1 MLDRTQ
7 ELSQTEAQQLWAT
20 LGEEGK
26 SPAELTRAT
35 YLLPAYSVGVEKWI
49 DRLAKE
55 YLQNLCR
62 EYAHFKLVLAPYGGG
77 KTHFLMALGSRALSE
92 HYAVAY
98 IPCAPG
104 ISLDKPLD
112 VYREFVK
119 KLHLPGEEFPGL
131 QRLLEQ
137 IVKNKREQIEAAQ
150 APDCDSAFE
159 LFLKKVS
166 KHPHPENAFGRVIV
180 EALKNEWYPDR
191 ATAGDAALRWLQ
203 GDIDTLT
210 KDELASLRLAK
221 VPANARAELGRNLLM
236 SLVRFS
242 KEAGVH
248 GVVLLFDE
256 VETLFTARGKALL
269 RVLSAMRV
277 LVDLP
282 TNIPGGSPLF
292 GVFSA
297 VRDIL
302 EQMSQYY
309 PALHQRLAVLGSPFE
324 EGNDHAPQIHLE
336 QIESQTRLLT
346 NIGLKLIKVGR
357 IATGHEFD
365 IELQSKNA
373 EVLSQVAT
381 DRNLEVDARRL
392 YVKAW
397 VNILN
402 LQAQEG
408 ERVFYD
414 DEISSRYQGFFDELQ
429 NSDRENEEP

>member
-1 MLDRTQ
+1 MLDQTQ
-7 ELSQTEAQQLWAT
+7 KLSQTEAQQLWAT

-35 YLLPAYSVGVEKWI
+35 YLLPAYSVGIEEWV

-62 EYAHFKLVLAPYGGG
+62 EYAHFKVVLAPYGGG
-77 KTHFLMALGSRALSE
+77 KTHFLMVLGSRALAE
-92 HYAVAY
+92 NYAVAY
-98 IPCAPG
+98 IPCKEN

-112 VYREFVK
+112 IYREFVK
-119 KLHLPGEEFPGL
+119 KLHLPGEEFPGI
-131 QRLLEQ
+131 QRLLER
-137 IVKNKREQIEAAQ
+137 IVENKRKQIEAAK

-159 LFLKKVS
+159 LFLRKVS
-166 KHPHPENAFGRVIV
+166 KHPHPENAFGRVIA
-180 EALKNEWYPDR
+180 EALKNEWDPDR

-210 KDELASLRLAK
+210 KDELISLRLAK

-236 SLVRFS
+236 SLVQFS

-256 VETLFTARGKALL
+256 IETLFTARGKALL

-282 TNIPGGSPLF
+282 TGIPGGSPLF
-292 GVFSA
+292 GAFSA
-297 VRDIL
+297 VPDIM
-302 EQMSQYY
+302 EQMPQY
-309 PALHQRLAVLGSPFE
+309 PALQQRLAVLGSPFE
-324 EGNDHAPQIHLE
+324 EGNDHAPQIQLE
-336 QIESQTRLLT
+336 KIESQTRLLA

-357 IATGHEFD
+357 VAKGHEFD

-373 EVLSQVAT
+373 EVLAQVAA
-381 DRNLEVDARRL
+381 DRNMEVDARRL

-408 ERVFYD
+408 ERDFSV
-414 DEISSRYQGFFDELQ
+414 DEFSSRYQGIFDELR
-429 NSDRENEEP
+429 NSDRENEAP